1 MQTNFSHTTSVDMVT
16 FQTQLDELGA
26 VLQAFAAQA
35 EAVDRIVTLVA
46 DTLLGGHTLYT
57 CGNGGSATDAL
68 HLAEELIGRY
78 RGDRRPLPALCLNA
92 DVTALTCIAN
102 DYGYEQVFARQ
113 LQGLARQGDLL
124 VIFSTSGNSPNLLAV
139 LDAARALG
147 VVSIALLG
155 KNGGAAKDRSDYA
168 IIVPSQNGARVQ
180 EVHTLVLH
188 AICEEIDQRLI
199 AVESRQ

>member
-1 MQTNFSHTTSVDMVT
+1 MSFRAQC
-16 FQTQLDELGA
+16 DELRG
-26 VLQAFAAQA
+26 VLHAFAAQD
-35 EAVDRIVTLVA
+35 EAVERIVTLVA

-57 CGNGGSATDAL
+57 CGNGGSAADAL

-139 LDAARALG
+139 LDTAQALG

-155 KNGGAAKDRSDYA
+155 KNGGAAKDRADYA

-188 AICEEIDQRLI
+188 AICEEIEQRLI
-199 AVESRQ
+199 AVDSRQ